1 MTQKLIT
8 MTPRELARYEIIK
21 RLLKKEI
28 NGTQASKQTGLS
40 IRQVKN
46 LKVQVKKE
54 GARGVIHK
62 GRGRASNRRLPESFR
77 QRVEAVVRKRYP
89 DFGPTFAS
97 EKLQECEQLNINHET
112 LRRLMIGWG
121 LWLSRSRKR
130 GKEYHAW
137 RARKEHYG
145 EMEQF
150 DGSYFQWFEQRAPE
164 CCLLAAI
171 DDATSKLTQ
180 LRFVDWEG
188 VKNAFSFWK
197 DYLETM
203 GKPLCLYLDRHSTYK
218 KNHKSVFDD
227 PHCLTQFE
235 RAMEKDLGVKIIH
248 AYSPQAKGRVEKLF
262 ETLQDRLVKELRLA
276 NISTIE
282 EANRFANKV
291 FLPSFQKR
299 FAVRAAK
306 QGNLHRGLTKWEKDN
321 LGQIFSVHSQRVVSN
336 DFTVKFKG
344 DWFQLAKQQPVLVR
358 PKERIRVEERLDDM
372 IFLSLKSKN
381 LNFAVLPE
389 RPVKV
394 KMRVIALSG
403 AEPTWKPPADHPWRR
418 PFIFGKSQR
427 RQTSTLVVSASPGAN

>member
-1 MTQKLIT
+1 MTQELIT
-8 MTPRELARYEIIK
+8 MTPKELARYEIIK
-21 RLLKKEI
+21 RLLKWEI
-28 NGTQASKQTGLS
+28 NGTEASKQLCLS
-40 IRQVKN
+40 ARQTRN
-46 LKVQVKKE
+46 LKSRVRRD
-54 GARGVIHK
+54 GPRGIIHK
-62 GRGRASNRRLPESFR
+62 NRGRISNRKLGAPFV
-77 QRVEAVVRKRYP
+77 QKVEAVVKERYH

-97 EKLQECEQLNINHET
+97 EKLQECERIEINHET
-112 LRRLMIGWG
+112 LRQLMIGWG
-121 LWLSRSRKR
+121 LWQPHARKHS
-130 GKEYHAW
+130 KEYHAW

-145 EMEQF
+145 EMMQF
-150 DGSYFQWFEQRAPE
+150 DGSYFQWLEDRAPE

-197 DYLETM
+197 DYLEAR
-203 GKPLCLYLDRHSTYK
+203 GKPLSIYLDRHSTYK
-218 KNHKSVFDD
+218 QNHKSVFDD

-235 RAMEKDLGVKIIH
+235 RAMERDLGVKIIH

-282 EANRFANKV
+282 EANRFANEV

-306 QGNLHRGLTKWEKDN
+306 QGNLHRCLTKWEKDN
-321 LGQIFSVHSQRVVSN
+321 LDQIFSIHSQRVVSN
-336 DFTVKFKG
+336 DFTIKFKG
-344 DWFQLAKQQPVLVR
+344 AWYQLAKKQPVLVR

-372 IFLSLKSKN
+372 IFLSLKNKN
-381 LNFAVLPE
+381 LNFTVLPE
-389 RPVKV
+389 RPVRV

-427 RQTSTLVVSASPGAN
+427 SRTSTSVVSASPGAN